1 MSSRFVSSGTIGPSG
16 GSGGDD
22 DVGKADADAA
32 GAGAGAT
39 PAGDKA
45 SSDAWETV
53 QRELEAERR
62 RREEQRI
69 KAASGE
75 EKSLYDI
82 LQENKGLCISLSL
95 FLSGVPLSLFCLFSL
110 GRDGETQRVTAVKE
124 KKKADFFFFWWNG
137 AAAKQAAF
145 EEQNKIRNQF
155 RALDDDEADFLDEVR
170 ARERREAE
178 AVRRETEEGLRAF
191 RARRKGAGG
200 TGDDDGDAGL
210 EEGGQK
216 KDEGQEQQEE
226 WSVGRKRKR
235 VKDRD
240 AKGVVRRK
248 VGGGAAG
255 GGEQQQQPGVV
266 GTSDGGAL
274 PRKQGAKDGDNDDGD
289 GNNGKPAEQKKPAL
303 GGLVGYG
310 SDDSDDE

>member
-1 MSSRFVSSGTIGPSG
+1 MGKRQWSGIKKRQQGE
-16 GSGGDD
+16 
-22 DVGKADADAA
+22 ADIF
-32 GAGAGAT
+32 
-39 PAGDKA
+39 PF
-45 SSDAWETV
+45 
-53 QRELEAERR
+53 
-62 RREEQRI
+62 
-69 KAASGE
+69 
-75 EKSLYDI
+75 
-82 LQENKGLCISLSL
+82 L
-95 FLSGVPLSLFCLFSL
+95 FL
-110 GRDGETQRVTAVKE
+110 GRND
-124 KKKADFFFFWWNG
+124 

-200 TGDDDGDAGL
+200 TGDDDDAGL

-216 KDEGQEQQEE
+216 KDEGREQQEEE

-255 GGEQQQQPGVV
+255 GGGGEQQPDGAGVV

-274 PRKQGAKDGDNDDGD
+274 PRKQDAKDGDNDD

-303 GGLVGYG
+303 GGLVDYG